1 MGVLGYVM
9 GPFTTFFLTWF
20 CMLEILSQEFH
31 KWSHMTKSQT
41 PPWVDRLQATGLTI
55 GRKPHA
61 QHHLAPYDG
70 NYCIISG
77 VCNVWLDQSGFFRRL
92 EHLVYNLNGVE
103 SNAWKLD
110 PVLKERTQQGE
121 YRPSPII

>member
-1 MGVLGYVM
+1 MGMLSYLT
-9 GPFTTFFLTWF
+9 GPFTTFFLTCF
-20 CMLEILSQEFH
+20 CVLEILSQEFH

-41 PPWVDRLQATGLTI
+41 PSWANHLQDAGLTI

-77 VCNVWLDQSGFFRRL
+77 ICNRWLDQFGFFRRL

-110 PVLKERTQQGE
+110 AALKERTLRGD
-121 YRPSPII
+121 YRTSPI